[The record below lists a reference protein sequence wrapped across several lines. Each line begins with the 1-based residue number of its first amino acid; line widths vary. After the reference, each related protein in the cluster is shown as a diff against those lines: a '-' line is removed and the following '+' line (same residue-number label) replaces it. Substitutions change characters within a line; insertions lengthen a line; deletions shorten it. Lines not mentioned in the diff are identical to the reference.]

1 MVIASCLKRSIIPSP
16 SISPGDMTLIATLR
30 SSEMSCARNTA
41 AIPPRP
47 NSRPMSNSPSVAR
60 RSRSTMSVQGE
71 GESLCVVVG
80 SGKKGAGVPQWGH
93 DRSVE
98 RSVWPQEAH
107 DSDSAPHCAQ
117 KRSPTPRSPPQCRQ
131 MMEAAIFP
139 PVECR
144 A

>member
-1 MVIASCLKRSIIPSP
+1 
-16 SISPGDMTLIATLR
+16 
-30 SSEMSCARNTA
+30 
-41 AIPPRP
+41 
-47 NSRPMSNSPSVAR
+47 
-60 RSRSTMSVQGE
+60 MSVQGE

-117 KRSPTPRSPPQCRQ
+117 KLAIEAFRCAQTRQATGAGAPHLMQNLAASGRPARQVRHGIRLASQFETSFPEAPQS
-131 MMEAAIFP
+131 
-139 PVECR
+139 
-144 A
+144 